1 MGNKERERERASSQA
16 TAPIRTVGSTEWLA
30 GPPTVGTMAVL
41 VPTHIPGL
49 KGNTPAGKPDDAI
62 GYAAEG
68 AGIFGAQYDPAN
80 FPLSKELML
89 LGLSEQAWA
98 DILTS
103 LRVGKGKTGL
113 GFGFSKAIA
122 RANKDHFERIGALA
136 AYAEYGKGQK
146 AMVVLPLS
154 EAGTSRVWVPD
165 DQLREI
171 TSPVSKFRRKGKR
184 ICIGPQPGQPCAI

>member
-1 MGNKERERERASSQA
+1 MGKEQPNERRDCGRRRRAFWQT
-16 TAPIRTVGSTEWLA
+16 TAAIRTVGSAEWLA
-30 GPPTVGTMAVL
+30 GPPTVGTLVVL

-68 AGIFGAQYDPAN
+68 AGFFGAQYDPAN
-80 FPLSKELML
+80 FPLSKELQL

-103 LRVGKGKTGL
+103 LREGKGKAGL

-122 RANKDHFERIGALA
+122 RCASLTRPL
-136 AYAEYGKGQK
+136 
-146 AMVVLPLS
+146 LPLPL
-154 EAGTSRVWVPD
+154 APIARCHVRNAP
-165 DQLREI
+165 Q
-171 TSPVSKFRRKGKR
+171 GKQR
-184 ICIGPQPGQPCAI
+184 SF